1 MGDQEFVGQS
11 GIKLV
16 IVSAYQP
23 VDKRGAQEGNLTVA
37 GQHRSL
43 LLQSNDAV
51 QNPRSAFRRDLLASL
66 RYYQRAGSDI
76 LLVGDFNEEFGSDP
90 DGLSFV
96 AGELNLVNLSTC
108 RHSSKVPATYARGS
122 KCLDYAL
129 GSMRFK
135 DAMISMGYDAF
146 NARLSSDHRG
156 FFIDFH
162 TDILF
167 GSPTQDLATPTRRM
181 LKANNPHQVTV
192 YIDAMYELLLKH
204 NAFERCE
211 RLTHEGNRHQYAERL
226 DRDVLAASLAA
237 EKSLPQF
244 GEPAWS
250 MELARARRRVH
261 YLRKCLS
268 AFRTTFDCSSVIQ
281 AYREDLPT
289 DEIPR
294 NTSHCSRLLRWAN
307 KEVCRIVKDSY
318 VTRNMERRQKIEELE
333 KSILKVDKVTAQRLR
348 RLKKAEDIKA
358 VTEKLRH
365 VRGKTNRGGVVRLE
379 IPLHDGDDPKTCT
392 QWTQVDIPS
401 EIVRHL
407 QERNR
412 KHFGQAHGTPFTI
425 PPLSTL
431 LGYTG
436 TSVTQQQILLGTF
449 DSSGYDENVKL
460 LLQHLQYAHH
470 TFVDKTRPTISD
482 DDFCDKLKIWSES
495 TTTSP
500 SGMHLGHYKALIARH
515 NYSSDAAD
523 DELTPEFKARRDELN
538 SKQQALR
545 RLRLTLM
552 NYSLERGYSFQRWKK
567 WLILYYSRTLTMC
580 ACIVPGSFI
589 YMKRTSTCFS
599 V

>member
-1 MGDQEFVGQS
+1 
-11 GIKLV
+11 
-16 IVSAYQP
+16 
-23 VDKRGAQEGNLTVA
+23 
-37 GQHRSL
+37 
-43 LLQSNDAV
+43 
-51 QNPRSAFRRDLLASL
+51 
-66 RYYQRAGSDI
+66 
-76 LLVGDFNEEFGSDP
+76 
-90 DGLSFV
+90 
-96 AGELNLVNLSTC
+96 
-108 RHSSKVPATYARGS
+108 
-122 KCLDYAL
+122 
-129 GSMRFK
+129 
-135 DAMISMGYDAF
+135 
-146 NARLSSDHRG
+146 
-156 FFIDFH
+156 
-162 TDILF
+162 
-167 GSPTQDLATPTRRM
+167 
-181 LKANNPHQVTV
+181 
-192 YIDAMYELLLKH
+192 
-204 NAFERCE
+204 
-211 RLTHEGNRHQYAERL
+211 
-226 DRDVLAASLAA
+226 
-237 EKSLPQF
+237 
-244 GEPAWS
+244 